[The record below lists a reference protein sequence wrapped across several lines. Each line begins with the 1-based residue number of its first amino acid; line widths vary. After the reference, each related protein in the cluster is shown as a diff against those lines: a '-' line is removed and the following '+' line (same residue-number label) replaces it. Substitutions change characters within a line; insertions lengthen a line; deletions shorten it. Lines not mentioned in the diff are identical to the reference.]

1 MTSFI
6 KTVYVCPTE
15 GVVPKGV
22 SHTHTYKVRVET
34 DGNIIFQIRND
45 GYICEGTEYY
55 IYHTS
60 KAAIIK
66 KVAESKEFTE
76 RLIGDVRELVEE
88 MPDEFV
94 ETIAYI
100 LGYDDSSLRQ
110 TFKDVRI
117 KITVLKA
124 DFRGTYRVG
133 DIYNGLR
140 EYINDASKM
149 AVWVEYEFGSFDVF
163 YIDDN
168 CALLN

>member
-15 GVVPKGV
+15 GIVPKEV

-34 DGNIIFQIRND
+34 DGSITLQIRND

-55 IYHTS
+55 VYHTS

-66 KVAESKEFTE
+66 KVVESKELTD

-88 MPDEFV
+88 MPEEFI
-94 ETIAYI
+94 ETMAYI
-100 LGYDDSSLRQ
+100 IEYEDSSLRQ
-110 TFKDVRI
+110 AFKDVRI
-117 KITVLKA
+117 KITDLEA
-124 DFRGTYRVG
+124 DFRGSYRVG
-133 DIYNGLR
+133 GIYNGLR
-140 EYINDASKM
+140 EYINDSPKM
-149 AVWVEYEFGSFDVF
+149 AVWVEYAFGSFDVF

-168 CALLN
+168 CKLLN

>member
-1 MTSFI
+1 M
-6 KTVYVCPTE
+6 
-15 GVVPKGV
+15 
-22 SHTHTYKVRVET
+22 
-34 DGNIIFQIRND
+34 
-45 GYICEGTEYY
+45 
-55 IYHTS
+55 
-60 KAAIIK
+60 
-66 KVAESKEFTE
+66 AESKELTE

-110 TFKDVRI
+110 AFKDVRI
-117 KITVLKA
+117 KITVLEA

-168 CALLN
+168 CTLIN